1 MGALIDLHLH
11 TTASDGRLSPTEL
24 IQLVADQGLR
34 QVSISDHDSTEG
46 LEEAFLAAQQ
56 FTDLR
61 VIPGIELSTDV
72 PGDEI
77 HMLGYFIQY
86 EDEEFQQVLSRFR
99 RGRVDRAREMVEKLA
114 ALGLPLEWERVQ
126 AIAGDGSVGRPH
138 IALAMVEAGYCKE
151 PKDAFPEYLG
161 RNGLAYVERVKLTP
175 EEAVKILLKVGGVPV
190 LAHPAYLSDLESR
203 LPELKTAGLVG
214 MEVYYSKFDPD
225 TIKHLQDLANQYD
238 LIPSGGSDYHGLGNA
253 GEPLPG
259 SMGPPP
265 STVERLEEAAQRVAH
280 TNRL

>member
-1 MGALIDLHLH
+1 MGALVDLHLH

-24 IQLVADQGLR
+24 VHLVADKGLQ

-46 LEEAFLAAQQ
+46 LEEAFRAAQQ

-61 VIPGIELSTDV
+61 IIPGIELSTDI

-86 EDEEFQQVLSRFR
+86 DDIEFQQTLEQFR
-99 RGRVDRAREMVEKLA
+99 RGRVDRAREMVERLA
-114 ALGLPLEWERVQ
+114 ALGVQLEWDRVQ
-126 AIAGDGSVGRPH
+126 EIAGDGSVGRPH
-138 IALAMVEAGYCKE
+138 IALAMVEKGYCKE

-161 RNGLAYVERVKLTP
+161 RNGLAYVERTKMTP
-175 EEAVKILLKVGGVPV
+175 EDAMQLLLKVGGVPV
-190 LAHPAYLSDLESR
+190 LAHPAYLSDLDAT
-203 LPELKTAGLVG
+203 LPQLKAAGLMG
-214 MEVYYSKFDPD
+214 MEVYYSRFEPD

-253 GEPLPG
+253 DEPLPG
-259 SMGPPP
+259 SMGPPV
-265 STVERLEEAAQRVAH
+265 SVVERLEQAARQVSQTYR
-280 TNRL
+280 R

>member
-1 MGALIDLHLH
+1 MGVLIDLHLH

-46 LEEAFLAAQQ
+46 LEEAFLAARQ
-56 FTDLR
+56 FTGLR

-77 HMLGYFIQY
+77 HMLGYFINY
-86 EDEEFQQVLSRFR
+86 EDEEFQQVLKRFR
-99 RGRVDRAREMVEKLA
+99 RGRIDRAREMVEKLA

-126 AIAGDGSVGRPH
+126 AIAGEGSVGRPH

-161 RNGLAYVERVKLTP
+161 RNGLAYAERVKLTP
-175 EEAVKILLKVGGVPV
+175 EEAVEMLLKVGGVPV

-203 LPELKTAGLVG
+203 LPELKAAGLVG
-214 MEVYYSKFDPD
+214 MEVYYSKFDPE
-225 TIKHLQDLANQYD
+225 TIKHLQDLADQYD

-259 SMGPPP
+259 SMGPPA
-265 STVERLEEAAQRVAH
+265 STVERLEEAAERVAR
-280 TNRL
+280 TYRN